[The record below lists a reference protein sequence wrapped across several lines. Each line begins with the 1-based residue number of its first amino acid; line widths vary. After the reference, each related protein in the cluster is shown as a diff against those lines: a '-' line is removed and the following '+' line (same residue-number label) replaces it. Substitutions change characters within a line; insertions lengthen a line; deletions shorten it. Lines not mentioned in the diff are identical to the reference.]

1 MSKVFLI
8 CGKICSGKSTYAEQ
22 LRVKNKAAIL
32 LSVDEIMLSI
42 FGKYVGERHDEYCEN
57 VQKYLFNKS
66 LELSEIGVNVIFDWG
81 FWQKNE
87 REFAKEFYKSR
98 DIECELHY
106 LDIIDELWKKRIEKR
121 NNAVLTGDANTYYI
135 DEGLARKF
143 AAMFEPPSAHE
154 IDFLIKGDEQ

>member
-1 MSKVFLI
+1 M
-8 CGKICSGKSTYAEQ
+8 
-22 LRVKNKAAIL
+22 
-32 LSVDEIMLSI
+32 
-42 FGKYVGERHDEYCEN
+42 
-57 VQKYLFNKS
+57 
-66 LELSEIGVNVIFDWG
+66 ELSEISVNVILDWG

-98 DIECELHY
+98 DVEYELHY
-106 LDIIDELWKKRIEKR
+106 LDIIDELWKKRMEKR
-121 NNAVLTGDANTYYI
+121 NNAVLAGDANTYYI